1 MKYEYKVEI
10 VKQGWLFNRDN
21 KKQERQLNKAG
32 DKGWKLVTISVGR
45 KYLKYIYI
53 KEVHESEEA

>member
-21 KKQERQLNKAG
+21 KKQEKQLNKAG
-32 DKGWKLVTISVGR
+32 EKAGS
-45 KYLKYIYI
+45 
-53 KEVHESEEA
+53 